1 MTDAAPPPTTPQPTT
16 TDLLDAMAQLA
27 RGMSA
32 IERSIGDLAQRQER
46 VELHLWRSQPPPPMP
61 PKGQSIA
68 ARITN
73 ANDELLTHDRR
84 LDRLEA
90 LALES
95 ATVAKAAAR
104 QVGVTD
110 PTLATLD
117 RWIAYLRTP
126 AGHDRVIRIV
136 TLGASLLAA
145 LRHAL

>member
-1 MTDAAPPPTTPQPTT
+1 MTDEAPTHPPTPQPTPA
-16 TDLLDAMAQLA
+16 DLLAAMAQLA

-32 IERSIGDLAQRQER
+32 IELQLADLSKRQER
-46 VELHLWRSQPPPPMP
+46 VEIHLWRSQPPPPMP
-61 PKGQSIA
+61 PAQSLA
-68 ARITN
+68 ARTT
-73 ANDELLTHDRR
+73 AAAAELLTHDRR
-84 LDRLEA
+84 LERLEA

-126 AGHDRVIRIV
+126 AGHDRVIRVV